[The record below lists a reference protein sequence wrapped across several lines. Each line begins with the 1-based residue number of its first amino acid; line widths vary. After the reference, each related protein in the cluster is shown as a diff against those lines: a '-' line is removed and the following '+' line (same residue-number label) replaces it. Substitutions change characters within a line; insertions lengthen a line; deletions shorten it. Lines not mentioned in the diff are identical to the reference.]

1 MQMIKRLNIF
11 FITFLFLLKISVLF
25 SLENP
30 DFSELAEELIP
41 SVVSVSVIISRESI
55 NQPRAPQFP
64 PGSPF
69 EDFFKE
75 FFERRGIPRQNTPPP
90 RPRRNETAQGSG
102 FIIDDKGLIVTNN
115 HVISGASSITV
126 VLHDGKT
133 LQAKL
138 VGADAKTDLALL
150 EVKTDIKLKAVDW
163 GNSDSVKV
171 GNWAMAIGNPFG
183 LVNTVTVGIV
193 SARARDINA
202 GPFDDFIQTDASI
215 NRGNSGGPLFNLKGE
230 VIGVNT
236 AIYSPSGGS
245 VGIGF
250 AIPSALAENIVE
262 QLEDHGRTIRGWLG
276 VRIQT
281 VTEDLAASLGL
292 ERAYGALVA
301 SVIPN
306 SPAESAGI
314 KTGDII
320 LEFNGSEVTE
330 MRKLPR
336 LVAETKVNTKSDV
349 VLWRNDR
356 RKKII
361 VTIAEMKED
370 KKELQKTDNKTNE
383 NTLKTDY
390 FEKLGL
396 TLSTITN
403 EIRMSQN
410 IPSEVTGLL
419 ITNVEQNTDAETKGV
434 RPGDIIQ
441 EVNQVPT
448 TDMDAFKKV
457 ITSLNDNRG
466 VLLLINRQ
474 GNINFVA
481 LRLN

>member
-1 MQMIKRLNIF
+1 
-11 FITFLFLLKISVLF
+11 
-25 SLENP
+25 
-30 DFSELAEELIP
+30 
-41 SVVSVSVIISRESI
+41 
-55 NQPRAPQFP
+55 
-64 PGSPF
+64 
-69 EDFFKE
+69 
-75 FFERRGIPRQNTPPP
+75 
-90 RPRRNETAQGSG
+90 
-102 FIIDDKGLIVTNN
+102 
-115 HVISGASSITV
+115 
-126 VLHDGKT
+126 
-133 LQAKL
+133 
-138 VGADAKTDLALL
+138 
-150 EVKTDIKLKAVDW
+150 
-163 GNSDSVKV
+163 
-171 GNWAMAIGNPFG
+171 
-183 LVNTVTVGIV
+183 
-193 SARARDINA
+193 
-202 GPFDDFIQTDASI
+202 
-215 NRGNSGGPLFNLKGE
+215 
-230 VIGVNT
+230 
-236 AIYSPSGGS
+236 
-245 VGIGF
+245 
-250 AIPSALAENIVE
+250 
-262 QLEDHGRTIRGWLG
+262 
-276 VRIQT
+276 
-281 VTEDLAASLGL
+281 
-292 ERAYGALVA
+292 
-301 SVIPN
+301 
-306 SPAESAGI
+306 
-314 KTGDII
+314 
-320 LEFNGSEVTE
+320 

-370 KKELQKTDNKTNE
+370 KKELQKTDDKTNE

-410 IPSEVTGLL
+410 IPSEVKGLL

-481 LRLN
+481 LKLN